1 MRDSASE
8 QLKDGL
14 LSLDMEATLMAANT
28 VIKANDKA
36 TVNDGGH
43 LVRKR
48 GCYESQACKIWGT
61 DENIT
66 VLFNTT

>member
-8 QLKDGL
+8 ELKDGL

-36 TVNDGGH
+36 TVNRAVNAVTEGLQIVGKRFQEGEWFLAE
-43 LVRKR
+43 LVYA
-48 GCYESQACKIWGT
+48 GP
-61 DENIT
+61 
-66 VLFNTT
+66 